1 MSLIDEQELD
11 LQLGEAREQIK
22 QLRQELAE
30 QNADSPIWKQASK
43 LYGPYVYSAFHP
55 RTKRKP
61 KKLKSLSGLGE
72 ALL

>member
-30 QNADSPIWKQASK
+30 HKRRLAHLESGIEAIRALCVLGLSPENEEE
-43 LYGPYVYSAFHP
+43 
-55 RTKRKP
+55 TK
-61 KKLKSLSGLGE
+61 E
-72 ALL
+72 AEKFVWSR